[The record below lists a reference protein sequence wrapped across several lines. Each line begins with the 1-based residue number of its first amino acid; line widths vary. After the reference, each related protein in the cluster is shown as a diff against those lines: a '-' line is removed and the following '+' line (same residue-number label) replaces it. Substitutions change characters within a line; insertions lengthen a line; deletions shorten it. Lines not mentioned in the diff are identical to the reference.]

1 LRKLVFA
8 LAGLALIASGGFAAV
23 AQGAD
28 HRDGPLSQANP
39 TGDITDVYA
48 FRSPADN
55 NNLVVAINV
64 NPLIVPTDYVSRGSF
79 DPGVQY
85 QLHVNKSS
93 GLADDVTVN
102 MRVTSS
108 PYNLIVEGLG
118 APIVAPITPP
128 TASAP
133 IVTNAPGGIKV
144 FAGERD
150 DPFFFDLNAFN
161 DLTSKPCV
169 PVNGIRCAGA
179 GAPAD
184 TFAGTNVLSIVLE
197 LPITAVT
204 GAANSN
210 SGTIKAW
217 VSTTKASGGRLDRM
231 AIPAIN
237 TALIT
242 ADKKDSFNQ
251 GIPANDVANFNATA
265 VGHINDLR
273 KAVDG
278 VLGVAQ
284 PQDGGPLGA
293 LTADQVAGA
302 LIPDVV
308 TIDFSKPVQFPN
320 GRRLQDDVI
329 DVELGVVL
337 NRVARGASPMALTPT
352 TSPSARPSP
361 TRPTQRP
368 RPLQLQLVVL
378 PVVLLPPVASRALA
392 VEQRSYRR
400 TPVTVALCRTAP
412 RCGPF
417 RRASSWSPCSSVVP
431 VWSPRCGD
439 AARRKANLNERWL
452 SRE

>member
-39 TGDITDVYA
+39 TGDLTDLYA

-79 DPGVQY
+79 DPTVQY
-85 QLHVNKSS
+85 QLHVNKST
-93 GLADDVTVN
+93 GYADDVTVN

-108 PYNLIVEGLG
+108 PYNLVVEGLG

-184 TFAGTNVLSIVLE
+184 TFAGTNVLSIVVE

-210 SGTIKAW
+210 AGTIKAW

-242 ADKKDSFNQ
+242 ADKKDAFNQ
-251 GIPANDVANFNATA
+251 GNPNTDVANFNTTA

-273 KAVDG
+273 KAIDG
-278 VLGVAQ
+278 VLGTAH
-284 PQDGGPLGA
+284 PEDGGPLGP

-337 NRVARGASPMALTPT
+337 NRGGARGIPDGVNANDKPFGSTFPYEADPT
-352 TSPSARPSP
+352 TAAVVPGVPGAAGVPSAAGGVAI
-361 TRPTQRP
+361 T
-368 RPLQLQLVVL
+368 
-378 PVVLLPPVASRALA
+378 PPNTGNGGLMQDRGTMWALSA
-392 VEQRSYRR
+392 AFFV
-400 TPVTVALCRTAP
+400 VALVFGSA
-412 RCGPF
+412 GMLAAM
-417 RRASSWSPCSSVVP
+417 RRRSQA
-431 VWSPRCGD
+431 
-439 AARRKANLNERWL
+439 
-452 SRE
+452 